1 MFTPKPARTQGL
13 SGPEQ
18 VRVGDMERAQ
28 RVEERGDV
36 RHMFLLL
43 WLLQSYAVEKMSMT
57 MRVKDFA
64 AKWKNDQRHSYSGT
78 KKTRFA

>member
-43 WLLQSYAVEKMSMT
+43 
-57 MRVKDFA
+57 
-64 AKWKNDQRHSYSGT
+64 
-78 KKTRFA
+78 